1 MPRTLRRLLL
11 GLASLSLLT
20 PALAQ
25 DADSS
30 GDATAQLEG
39 DARAL
44 YAIGVSIGDQLKTL
58 DVDAED
64 LEPLVRGL
72 RTAALGQDVAVERS
86 EFQQIIPKFQQE
98 RQKRILEQEK
108 AASKAFVEKEAAK
121 EESTQF
127 ESGLVLTRLEEGGG
141 DSPSATDEVK
151 VHYRGTDRQGEEFDS
166 SIGGDPAV
174 FPLNKV
180 IKCWTEALQKMK
192 VGGKARIVCPSD
204 IAYGD
209 RGSMP
214 AIKPGAALVFEVE
227 LLEILE
233 KTEEGDTGSGSEGE
247 QQ

>member
-1 MPRTLRRLLL
+1 MPRMLRRLLL
-11 GLASLSLLT
+11 GLAALTLLT

-25 DADSS
+25 EADTS
-30 GDATAQLEG
+30 GDASAKLEG
-39 DARAL
+39 DSRAL
-44 YAIGVSIGDQLKTL
+44 YAIGVSIGDQLQTL

-72 RTAALGQDVAVERS
+72 KAAALGQDVAVERS
-86 EFQQIIPKFQQE
+86 EFQQIIPKFQQA
-98 RQKRILEQEK
+98 RQKRILEEEK

-121 EESTQF
+121 EESSQF
-127 ESGLVLTRLEEGGG
+127 ESGLVLTRLEEGTGE
-141 DSPSATDEVK
+141 SPSATDEVK
-151 VHYRGTDRQGEEFDS
+151 VHYRGTSRLGEEFDS

-214 AIKPGAALVFEVE
+214 AVKPGAALVFEVE
-227 LLEILE
+227 LLDILE
-233 KTEEGDTGSGSEGE
+233 KSEEGDAGDEAES
-247 QQ
+247 QQQ